1 MIWATTHHRGRG
13 LSLEIIKE
21 LSVNMLI
28 LYFPIFIY
36 HLFEQRIRNKH
47 KLFIGIAS
55 GLAIILCMSFPIGI
69 AGFRFDLRQI
79 PLILSGLYGGVIPFD
94 IVISS
99 ADRLS
104 FLFRGRWGS
113 GAFWINSILTC
124 VMVTAVVFY
133 RNKYTTS
140 L

>member
-1 MIWATTHHRGRG
+1 MESLCHIGNNTSWGRG

-69 AGFRFDLRQI
+69 AGF
-79 PLILSGLYGGVIPFD
+79 
-94 IVISS
+94 
-99 ADRLS
+99 S
-104 FLFRGRWGS
+104 F
-113 GAFWINSILTC
+113 
-124 VMVTAVVFY
+124 
-133 RNKYTTS
+133 
-140 L
+140 